1 MTTQAEKTKIK
12 PLANRVLV
20 QRLEAQDCAPGG
32 IILPDSAKKKQETAK
47 VIAVGPGAED
57 RDGKLIPMPVKVG
70 DHILMDKY
78 SGQELELDGEE
89 YHILKADDI
98 IAIVE

>member
-1 MTTQAEKTKIK
+1 MTTKQKVKVK

-20 QRLEAQDCAPGG
+20 KHQEPEDTLKGG
-32 IILPDSAKKKQETAK
+32 IILPDSAKKKQETAV
-47 VIAVGPGAED
+47 VIAVGPGVKD
-57 RDGKLIPMPVKVG
+57 KDGNLISVPVKEG
-70 DHILMDKY
+70 DVVLLDKY
-78 SGQELELDGEE
+78 AGQQIELEGEE